1 MDGNTISSCG
11 KMHATPPLVWTR
23 ARSPPDPVQTRWD
36 GTTASRLQP
45 NAQRKHQRTP
55 PERHVNNPD
64 ENTIEA
70 PGFVAGKIKGVGGH
84 RLRHQVYSRQTDSV
98 TWLTCFSSE
107 HYRGH
112 DGVQVH
118 KSVRKR
124 YALEI
129 AIWQRV
135 RSACS
140 LARRR
145 SGSARGCLR
154 WRFYSS
160 DGTLVEDAFV
170 VNTAHCT
177 LPAG

>member
-1 MDGNTISSCG
+1 MGRHYRIPSPA
-11 KMHATPPLVWTR
+11 KRAAKTPAHPSR
-23 ARSPPDPVQTRWD
+23 APCQQPRRKHHRSPRI
-36 GTTASRLQP
+36 R
-45 NAQRKHQRTP
+45 RR
-55 PERHVNNPD
+55 
-64 ENTIEA
+64 
-70 PGFVAGKIKGVGGH
+70 KIKGVGIIDFATKCIH
-84 RLRHQVYSRQTDSV
+84 DRQTPYEH
-98 TWLTCFSSE
+98 WLTCFSSE

-135 RSACS
+135 RCACS

-170 VNTAHCT
+170 VKTAHCRLHT
-177 LPAG
+177 PAG